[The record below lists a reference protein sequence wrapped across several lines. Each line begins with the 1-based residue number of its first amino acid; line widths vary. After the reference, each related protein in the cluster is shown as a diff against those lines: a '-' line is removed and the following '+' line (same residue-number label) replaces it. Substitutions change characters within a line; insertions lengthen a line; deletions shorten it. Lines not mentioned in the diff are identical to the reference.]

1 MPLITEELEL
11 LRGLDIPFLR
21 SGRPG
26 SVVWPGD
33 IDNRLKTL
41 LDAMRIPE
49 AGESYTELSPAPD
62 EGPFFCLLEDDK
74 LITKVSAD
82 TDDILDPLPGKTAIE
97 QADVRP
103 VITVSVRPYELI
115 PHNMHLS

>member
-1 MPLITEELEL
+1 VPLITEELEL
-11 LRGLDIPFLR
+11 LCGLDIPLSSVWSPGVCGLVPR
-21 SGRPG
+21 YRQSAKDLVKRYAYSGSWRKLHR
-26 SVVWPGD
+26 VVAP
-33 IDNRLKTL
+33 
-41 LDAMRIPE
+41 
-49 AGESYTELSPAPD
+49 PD

>member
-1 MPLITEELEL
+1 
-11 LRGLDIPFLR
+11 
-21 SGRPG
+21 
-26 SVVWPGD
+26 
-33 IDNRLKTL
+33 
-41 LDAMRIPE
+41 MRIPE

-82 TDDILDPLPGKTAIE
+82 TDDLLDPLPGKTAIE
-97 QADVRP
+97 QADARP